1 MKTIQDRY
9 NRFALWVSLMALAVT
24 MAGCAQLTKG
34 SFNAKALA
42 AQSSVTQLQI
52 TAKTLLDAKKI
63 SSADAENV
71 NRTADVATSGIAVAR
86 QYAAADPKA
95 GDTKLTA
102 VIAILTAAQAALA
115 TQGAK

>member
-1 MKTIQDRY
+1 MKQRL
-9 NRFALWVSLMALAVT
+9 NHAALWLLLMGFAML
-24 MAGCAQLTKG
+24 AGCAQLTEA
-34 SFNAKALA
+34 SFNGKALA

-71 NRTADVATSGIAVAR
+71 IKTADVANAGIAVAR
-86 QYAAADPKA
+86 QYAATDPKA
-95 GDTKLTA
+95 GDAKLTA

-115 TQGAK
+115 AQGSK